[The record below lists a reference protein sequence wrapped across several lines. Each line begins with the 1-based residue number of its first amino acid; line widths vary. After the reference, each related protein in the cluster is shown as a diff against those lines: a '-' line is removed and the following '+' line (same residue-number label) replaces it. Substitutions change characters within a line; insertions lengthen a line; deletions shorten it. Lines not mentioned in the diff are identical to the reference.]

1 MSENEKYIHDQI
13 LINIKSGFD
22 SLDAIIEDTIEVV
35 EDEALQFEISE
46 EWIREQVTTAYN
58 KHIEDAKSWKNP
70 TDPQRLIKVFDKL
83 CDDSIIAAHCIGYTT
98 DEAIY
103 DIQQL
108 WLELEDASVKPIGY
122 CYYHGQD
129 LERAIETNV
138 LLIGFHGAKEKDE
151 KAAIAIGNKVFAA
164 LKDEGFDVTWENAA
178 DKRIQ
183 INNFE
188 WHNLYV
194 DDETVEELFTEE
206 RILKRMIK

>member
-108 WLELEDASVKPIGY
+108 WLELEDASVKLIGY